1 MNVVLPHPR
10 ATASRRPRP
19 VLFALLG
26 LTACAD
32 AGPSAPSELP
42 LEIVVVAGDGQV
54 ALPGAELPEPL
65 ILEVRARGG
74 GPGAPGRR
82 VLLEP
87 TQGSGLRILPTEAL
101 TDATGR
107 ARVRLRLGVVPGPYG
122 VRARLEGGAMAEAA
136 ALAVAAPRLDALS
149 ATAAPAGGTLVL
161 TGAALWS
168 PAGGR
173 VEVGGLRGRVL
184 DAEQDRLEIE
194 VPPCLPALSAE
205 VRVHGATG
213 VSAPLPLE
221 VTAAAALPRLAV
233 GESRTLG
240 PGDAQSCVG
249 VGLGAGD
256 EVLVQVT
263 STQAEVTGP
272 VPFVLVGAGL
282 PRTGTGTTVL
292 TAPPRGSARR
302 PGGIVPAPAGLRDR
316 LARLEATAAHS
327 GGTAP
332 VGKGPP
338 ARTPALGESRT
349 FDVVRADGTFEPVE
363 AEVRHVAEHAV
374 FYAEVGASEL
384 PVGDSA
390 WGVLAG
396 LFDGP
401 IWEVDRSLYGDVPD
415 LDGNGRVALL
425 FTGAVNGLSAPGGQG
440 RVGGFFFGVDL
451 LPGRPGSNEGEVL
464 YLIRPDPD
472 GRDGPPIARSEVL
485 EGVPAVIAHELQ
497 HLIHFHERMRV
508 RAAAGTEATWLSEG
522 LAVMAE
528 DRVALHLEQAGD
540 LAGRDRFQR
549 GNRVRGRDYLRD
561 PSTVSLIITQGAG
574 TVEERGGAW
583 LFLRYLTE
591 RYGTRVLGELTRTT
605 ERGTRNV
612 EQVTGILWAE
622 ALGDWG
628 VALAAD
634 GVPGLPPRYGY
645 PVLDVGA
652 AVGGAPRIPIPLVG
666 ERTHVPLTLRPSSL
680 AHLVLSGDEVSE
692 IALGLSGDE
701 GGAPPAS
708 AAVQLRVVRLR

>member
-10 ATASRRPRP
+10 AIASRVPAV
-19 VLFALLG
+19 VLLALG
-26 LTACAD
+26 ACAD
-32 AGPSAPSELP
+32 AGPSAPSEPP
-42 LEIVVVAGDGQV
+42 LEIAVVAGDGQV

-65 ILEVRARGG
+65 VLEVRTHGG

-82 VLLEP
+82 VRLEP

-107 ARVRLRLGVVPGPYG
+107 ARIRLRLGVVPGSYG
-122 VRARLEGGAMAEAA
+122 VRARLEDGAAAEAG

-173 VEVGGLRGRVL
+173 VEVGGLRSRVL
-184 DAEQDRLEIE
+184 DPDGDRLEIE
-194 VPPCLPALSAE
+194 VPPCLPALTAE
-205 VRVHGATG
+205 VRVHGPTG
-213 VSAPLPLE
+213 VSAALPLE

-233 GESRTLG
+233 GESRTLAPDG
-240 PGDAQSCVG
+240 VRSCVG
-249 VGLGAGD
+249 VGLAPGD
-256 EVLVQVT
+256 EVLVQVA
-263 STQAEVTGP
+263 SSRAEVAGP
-272 VPFVLVGAGL
+272 EPFTLVGVGL

-292 TAPPRGSARR
+292 TAPPRLSAR
-302 PGGIVPAPAGLRDR
+302 PAEVGIVPAPVGLRDW
-316 LARLEATAAHS
+316 LGRLEADAAS
-327 GGTAP
+327 AG
-332 VGKGPP
+332 P
-338 ARTPALGESRT
+338 ARMGASPLARSPAVGEPRS
-349 FDVVRADGTFEPVE
+349 FDVLRADGTFQPVD

-374 FYAEVGASEL
+374 FYAEVGAPEL
-384 PVGDSA
+384 PAGDSA
-390 WGVLAG
+390 WSVLAG

-472 GRDGPPIARSEVL
+472 GRDGPPVTRSEVL

-508 RAAAGTEATWLSEG
+508 RGAAATEATWLSEG

-540 LAGRDRFQR
+540 LPGRDRFQR
-549 GNRVRGRDYLRD
+549 GNRVRGRDYMRD
-561 PSTVSLIITQGAG
+561 PSAVSLIITQGAG

-591 RYGTRVLGELTRTT
+591 RYGPRVLGELTRTT

-612 EQVTGILWAE
+612 EQVTGSSWAE

-634 GVPGLPPRYGY
+634 GTAGLPPRYGY

-652 AVGGAPRIPIPLVG
+652 AVGRAPWAPMPLVR
-666 ERTHVPLTLRPSSL
+666 ERTRVPLMLRPSSL

-692 IALGLSGDE
+692 IALGLSGDDN
-701 GGAPPAS
+701 GAPPVS
-708 AAVQLRVVRLR
+708 AALELRVVRLR